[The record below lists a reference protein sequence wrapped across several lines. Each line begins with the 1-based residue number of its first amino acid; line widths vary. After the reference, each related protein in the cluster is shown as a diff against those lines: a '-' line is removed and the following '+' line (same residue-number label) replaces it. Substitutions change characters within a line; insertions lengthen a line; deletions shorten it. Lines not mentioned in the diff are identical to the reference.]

1 VGNVGDIFSRI
12 PNLFVSDALGRL
24 EAVQGASF
32 ASALVWC
39 KSEKRL
45 LIRRNDG
52 LERPRD
58 NVAVRADPARDR
70 PEPVEVLNGSSI

>member
-32 ASALVWC
+32 ASALVWF
-39 KSEKRL
+39 KSEKKL
-45 LIRRNDG
+45 DLSYDG